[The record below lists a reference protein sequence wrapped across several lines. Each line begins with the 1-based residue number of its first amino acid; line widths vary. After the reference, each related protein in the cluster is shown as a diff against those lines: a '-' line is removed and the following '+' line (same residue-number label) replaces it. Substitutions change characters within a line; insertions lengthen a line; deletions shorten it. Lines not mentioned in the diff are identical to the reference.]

1 MTFRDFLLLI
11 FILLLPGCSS
21 MNSVNPDKKIISE
34 NPQEAR
40 ILFSGDLML
49 DWGIQDTIIKEGAE
63 YPLKNLKE
71 FLHGFDYRFCNL
83 ECPITAKGEVH
94 PDKKYVFRG
103 KPEHIALL
111 KYAEING
118 VSLANNHACDYGKTG
133 LLDTIV
139 NLTKNNIYIAGAG
152 ENIKSAHLPLTI
164 NVNNIKLAVLAYASV
179 AYDDSF
185 AGKNTPGIAMAKL
198 ELIKEDIKK
207 HKPSFDFIIITI
219 HWGDEYS
226 EYPSDRD
233 IKIAHQIINSG
244 ADAVIGHHPHIF
256 QGIEIYEDKP
266 IIYSLGNFVFGSVNE
281 DARENIVVEI
291 SFQKNRIKS
300 FRVFPLNGNGNTKQ
314 PFQYSLLKGAAASDS
329 LNHLL
334 NISKPLKS
342 KFTQNAVIDG
352 AVLSYTF

>member
-1 MTFRDFLLLI
+1 MTFRDFLLFI
-11 FILLLPGCSS
+11 FVFLLAGCSS
-21 MNSVNPDKKIISE
+21 MNSTNPDKKIINN

-40 ILFSGDLML
+40 ILFAGDLML
-49 DWGIQDTIIKEGAE
+49 DWGIQDIIIKEGVE

-71 FLHGFDYRFCNL
+71 FLHRFDYRFCNL
-83 ECPITAKGEVH
+83 ECPITSKGEVH

-118 VSLANNHACDYGKTG
+118 VSLANNHACDYGRTG
-133 LLDTIV
+133 LLDTID
-139 NLTKNNIYIAGAG
+139 NLTKNKIDTAGAG
-152 ENIKSAHLPLTI
+152 ENLKSAHLPLTI
-164 NVNNIKLAVLAYASV
+164 NINNIKLAVLAYASV

-185 AGKNTPGIAMAKL
+185 AGKNSPGIAMAKI
-198 ELIKEDIKK
+198 ELIKDDIKK
-207 HKPSFDFIIITI
+207 YKSSYDFIIVSI

-244 ADAVIGHHPHIF
+244 ADAVLGHHPHIF

-291 SFQKNRIKS
+291 CFLKNRIKS
-300 FRVFPLNGNGNTKQ
+300 FQVFPLNGNGNSKQ
-314 PFQYSLLKGAAASDS
+314 HFQYSLLKGDAASAS
-329 LNHLL
+329 LGHLI

-342 KFTQNAVIDG
+342 KFTQNSIIDG